1 VVHWHPRVVVARE
14 TLAGEHD
21 IGDLHIAAPASRHW
35 HPTLRRVFQM
45 DEAPPIPHPGVG
57 FPPPFI
63 YAGGLLLG
71 WWVHRQW
78 PLPLTA
84 GASQL
89 REIVAVV
96 CIGVWLVL
104 MLWASLTFLQ
114 ARTTFLP
121 NRPARLLVTTGPYT
135 FTRNPMYLSLAA
147 LYIGVTLWINSWWPV
162 ALLPIVL
169 ILIRRAVV
177 AREERYLASAFP
189 SEYSEYCR
197 RVRRW
202 M

>member
-1 VVHWHPRVVVARE
+1 
-14 TLAGEHD
+14 
-21 IGDLHIAAPASRHW
+21 
-35 HPTLRRVFQM
+35 M
-45 DEAPPIPHPGVG
+45 DEAPPIPHPGIG
-57 FPPPFI
+57 FPPPLI
-63 YAGGLLLG
+63 YAGGLAAG
-71 WWVHRQW
+71 WWVHLRW

-84 GASQL
+84 GASRP
-89 REIVAVV
+89 REMVAAV

-104 MLWASLTFLQ
+104 MLWAFAAFLH
-114 ARTTFLP
+114 AHTTFMP
-121 NRPARLLVTTGPYT
+121 NRPARLLVTNGPYR

-147 LYIGVTLWINSWWPV
+147 LYIGVTLLINSWWPV

-189 SEYSEYCR
+189 VEYSDYCR

-202 M
+202 V